1 MNKICKILPPL
12 TEAEKEGTMPLN
24 YQQMHDLI
32 LGLFNIYLINRH
44 LVNQANSLGAEKRT
58 SIRHCLINKLK
69 YKMTVGEV
77 RVSFL
82 VLKIFQSKS

>member
-1 MNKICKILPPL
+1 MVNKNCKILPPL
-12 TEAEKEGTMPLN
+12 TEAEKERTMPLN
-24 YQQMHDLI
+24 YQQIHDLI

-44 LVNQANSLGAEKRT
+44 LVNQANSLGTEKNT

-77 RVSFL
+77 GINYL
-82 VLKIFQSKS
+82 VLKILHS